1 MSGGA
6 AAKGAGARRGRAI
19 IPFAQDPAGRLMP
32 WLIGFMTFVAGLALA
47 GALLLNDFAE
57 SWSEGLAD
65 SMTVQIPPPA
75 DEMGDATAAEERLDR
90 AVDGAVRILNDAAGI
105 ASAEPLPGARIQALL
120 EPWLGDTLDPASL
133 PLPRLIA
140 VEVEDM
146 QAVDLE
152 LLRQQLQTVAPG
164 ASLDDHGLWRARL
177 VAFLQ
182 SLQLVGL
189 AVVAVVLLA
198 AATVVLFAT
207 RGGLLAHHETIE
219 LLHLIGASDNFIA
232 RQFQR
237 QALGAALRG
246 GIGGTIVAGVTVVG
260 LGYAAAATG
269 AELPSLAV
277 LDWRDWPYLALLPL
291 ATALLSHLAARR
303 TVLRSLRRM
312 P

>member
-1 MSGGA
+1 MSA
-6 AAKGAGARRGRAI
+6 RGRAI

-47 GALLLNDFAE
+47 GALLLHDFAE
-57 SWSEGLAD
+57 SWSQGLAD

-75 DEMGDATAAEERLDR
+75 DEMGDAVAAEARLDR
-90 AVDGAVRILNDAAGI
+90 AVEDAVRILADAPGI
-105 ASAEPLPGARIQALL
+105 AAAEPLPGSRIQALL
-120 EPWLGDTLDPASL
+120 EPWLGETLDPASL

-140 VEVEDM
+140 VEVADM
-146 QAVDLE
+146 QEVDLAV
-152 LLRQQLQTVAPG
+152 LRQQLQTVAPG
-164 ASLDDHGLWRARL
+164 AALDDHGLWRARL

-189 AVVAVVLLA
+189 AVVAVVILA

-237 QALGAALRG
+237 QALRASLKGGLGGAL
-246 GIGGTIVAGVTVVG
+246 IAGLTVIG

-269 AELPSLAV
+269 AELPGPAV
-277 LDWRDWPYLALLPL
+277 LDWPDWPYLALLPL